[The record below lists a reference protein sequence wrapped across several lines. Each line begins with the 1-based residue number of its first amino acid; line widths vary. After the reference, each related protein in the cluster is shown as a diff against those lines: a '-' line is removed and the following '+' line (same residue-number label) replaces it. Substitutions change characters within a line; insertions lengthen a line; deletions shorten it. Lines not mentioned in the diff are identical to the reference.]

1 MFVGKLSSRH
11 TKCLRSLI
19 MVSVVSLTGAAFAQ
33 ESLKVP
39 DVYLAVDHRDC
50 MTGCVPGFGEETCKP
65 LCDCTVSQF
74 KEKLTFDQYK
84 DMRIQISRN
93 ELTPEVRA
101 FLDQTAQYCTAELD
115 KMGVEVGEADPAQ
128 N

>member
-65 LCDCTVSQF
+65 SCDCTVSQF

>member
-1 MFVGKLSSRH
+1 MFVGRLSSRH
-11 TKCLRSLI
+11 TKRLRSLI

-33 ESLKVP
+33 ESVRVP

>member
-1 MFVGKLSSRH
+1 MFVRRLSHRH
-11 TKCLRSLI
+11 SMRLRSLV
-19 MVSVVSLTGAAFAQ
+19 MVGLVSLTGAAFAQ

-65 LCDCTVSQF
+65 LCDCTVREF

-115 KMGVEVGEADPAQ
+115 KMNVEVGKTDPAQ